1 MNTTPR
7 NLDDHNPDEW
17 GNIQLP
23 GFDDSKLLDPNLNR
37 VLANKET
44 VKSPTWIANH
54 KAGIS
59 TPEYRKKVS
68 DGHKRFWANDTT
80 GHRQLISKSSFDAKI
95 SFESK
100 EQAHEIFWKCWAADR
115 GEKLY
120 KQLAKEYNVG
130 YEGII
135 TLVRGGRDSN
145 GPRHHAY
152 CPVDFDALEQMKEDW
167 VKQYQTYKV
176 CAVIPGCDQLD
187 NYDRLYKESGL
198 YARVV
203 GVNRLAIP
211 SLVYY
216 CRFVLKNPSIQSV
229 REYCDSLGIPKTGND
244 NRQYDHIMKKFP
256 WLRKESSKTFE
267 FDSYN
272 ELANFL
278 HNHED
283 NKTVRKVDRVL
294 AHDYVKYKIQWKGNN
309 FLGWMFYKKTSE

>member
-7 NLDDHNPDEW
+7 DLDDHDPNEW

-44 VKSPTWIANH
+44 VKNPIWIANH

-68 DGHKRFWANDTT
+68 DGHKKFWKNVDQS
-80 GHRQLISKSSFDAKI
+80 HREHIAKSSFNASI

-100 EQAHEIFWKCWAADR
+100 EQAHEIFWKCWAEDR

-120 KQLAKEYNVG
+120 KKLAKEYNVA

-152 CPVDFDALEQMKEDW
+152 CPVDPETLEQMKQDW

-176 CAVIPGCDQLD
+176 CAVIPGRDQLD

-198 YARVV
+198 YKKANE
-203 GVNRLAIP
+203 VNRLATP
-211 SLVYY
+211 SLVYH
-216 CRFVLKNPSIQSV
+216 CRFVLNNPSIQSV
-229 REYCDSLGIPKTGND
+229 KEYCDSLGIPKYIND
-244 NRQYDHIMKKFP
+244 NRQYDAILNKKFP
-256 WLRKESSKTFE
+256 WLRNRPSETFE
-267 FDSYN
+267 FDNYT

-283 NKTVRKVDRVL
+283 NKTVRNVDRVL
-294 AHDYVKYKIQWKGNN
+294 AHEYVKYKVQWKGNN
-309 FLGWMFYKKTSE
+309 FLGWMFYKKET